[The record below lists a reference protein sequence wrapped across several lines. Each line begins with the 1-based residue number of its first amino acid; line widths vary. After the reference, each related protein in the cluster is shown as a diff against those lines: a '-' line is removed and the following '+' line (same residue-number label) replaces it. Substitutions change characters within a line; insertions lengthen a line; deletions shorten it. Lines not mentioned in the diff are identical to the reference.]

1 MKAFSL
7 DSDSL
12 SYFLG
17 YTLLHYERPAIVSAW
32 MSDVEVKLP
41 VNNQF
46 DERRYRLS
54 ELIPK
59 LETEPTV
66 VINSTESHNEY
77 IVSRMK
83 DHAEVIG
90 VDDLHAKAIISREAL
105 YAGSANITQRGFGV
119 NRELCKIVENEYHST
134 TEYLKRELGINRKR
148 L

>member
-1 MKAFSL
+1 MRAFSL

-17 YTLLHYERPAIVSAW
+17 YTLLHYDRPAIVSAW

-41 VNNQF
+41 VNNRF

-54 ELIPK
+54 ELIQK

-66 VINSTESHNEY
+66 IVNSTESHNDY
-77 IVSRMK
+77 IISRVQN
-83 DHAEVIG
+83 HAEVIG
-90 VDDLHAKAIISREAL
+90 VEDLHAKAIISREAL

-119 NRELCKIVENEYHST
+119 HRELCKIVENEYQST
-134 TEYLKRELGINRKR
+134 TEYLKRELGISRRR